1 MQKMFMKKIKT
12 GLIFF
17 MLMSSF
23 FAYTQAKDEQR
34 AQEIEADTLLNKQEY
49 SAALELYNKLIQ
61 KSKLSTEEE
70 YQLYYK
76 RAVCYYGLKKFEEAL
91 KDINVFMER
100 YPQEQAKLLRAYI
113 HQELGN
119 YQAQLA
125 DINELLAKN
134 PENVELL
141 QWRASV
147 FMESEKYPEARKDI
161 RKLLSYQSS
170 PQLKSYLGLSYYYQ
184 SNADSALMLFDEVI
198 AEDPA
203 LVQTYLYAASLCM
216 DEEAYDLGL
225 TYIQKGLQVEP
236 SNMTLIFYKGIA
248 LVETR
253 QVQEGCRCLTKAF
266 NSGMDEVADYLKEYC
281 YSAESE

>member
-1 MQKMFMKKIKT
+1 
-12 GLIFF
+12 
-17 MLMSSF
+17 MLMSPF
-23 FAYTQAKDEQR
+23 FAYTQSKDDRRMREL
-34 AQEIEADTLLNKQEY
+34 EADTLLNKQEY
-49 SAALELYNKLIQ
+49 SVALESYNKLIEEL
-61 KSKLSTEEE
+61 KPSTEEE

-76 RAVCYYGLKKFEEAL
+76 RAVCYYGLKEFEAAL
-91 KDINVFMER
+91 KDVNVFLEK

-119 YQAQLA
+119 YEAQLA

-134 PENVELL
+134 PENPELL

-147 FMESEKYPEARKDI
+147 FMEWEKYPEAQKDI

-184 SNADSALMLFDEVI
+184 SNSDSALMLFDEVI
-198 AEDPA
+198 AEDPGF
-203 LVQTYLYAASLCM
+203 VQTYLYAASLCM
-216 DEEAYDLGL
+216 DEEAYDLSL

-253 QVQEGCRCLTKAF
+253 KVLEGCRCLTKAF
-266 NSGMDEVADYLKEYC
+266 NSGMDEVGDYLKEYC
-281 YSAESE
+281 YSPE